1 MTTATKT
8 ELCTIKEAVLATNC
22 LYKITI
28 KGQSGT
34 ISWGSCDYKT
44 MKGAVGMAK
53 RKANEAFYGE
63 EVEISIVPD
72 PYYCK

>member
-1 MTTATKT
+1 MTTATK
-8 ELCTIKEAVLATNC
+8 ELCTIKEAVLATNG

-28 KGQSGT
+28 AGQSGT
-34 ISWGSCDYKT
+34 ISWDSCNYKT
-44 MKGAVGMAK
+44 MKGAVGAAK

-63 EVEISIVPD
+63 QVEISIVPD